1 MHKRETSKII
11 LIAIAIMALIVVL
24 AWMTGTSEPDILDV
38 PETEQ
43 SEQPVPAFKAIED
56 ITEKKKAFFAYLKPE
71 VEKQNDYLLSLRHY
85 LQTLQRQLAAGNSL
99 TEDDDERLEWLAG
112 EYRVDKDLPADAQ
125 IPKLLNKVDILPV
138 ELVLMQAANESAWG
152 TSRFAQQGYN
162 FFGLWCYQKGCGF
175 VPARRNSGASH
186 EVAKFENL
194 SRATYTY
201 MRNINRHDAYRELR
215 HIRAS
220 LRRAQ
225 LPVTGLALA
234 EGLMNYSERGAAYV
248 NELQNMIRYN
258 KRFIT
263 E

>member
-11 LIAIAIMALIVVL
+11 LIAVAVMAITVVL
-24 AWMTGTSEPDILDV
+24 AWMTGTREPDILDV

-43 SEQPVPAFKAIED
+43 AEQPVPDFAAVEDTKAR
-56 ITEKKKAFFAYLKPE
+56 KQAFFAYLKPE

-85 LQTLQRQLAAGNSL
+85 LQTLQRQLTAGNTL
-99 TEDDDERLEWLAG
+99 TEDDNERLEWLAE
-112 EYRVDKDLPADAQ
+112 EYRVDQNMPADKQ
-125 IPKLLNKVDILPV
+125 IKQMLNKVDILPV

-175 VPARRNSGASH
+175 VPSRRSSGASH
-186 EVAKFENL
+186 EVARFDNL